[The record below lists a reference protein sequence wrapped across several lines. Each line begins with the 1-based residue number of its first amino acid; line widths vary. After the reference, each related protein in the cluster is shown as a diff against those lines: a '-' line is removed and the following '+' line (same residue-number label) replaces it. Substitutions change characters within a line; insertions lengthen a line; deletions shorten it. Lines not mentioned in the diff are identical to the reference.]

1 MKNIN
6 KSQIPS
12 LKQNYEDLSEI
23 GNKYLEFMEFARD
36 VIFIL
41 SPVGLVIEVN
51 NTFIDITG
59 WQNTECI
66 GKSITYLIDP
76 EDIPL
81 AKERFANLLSGKVAQ
96 SIDVRIRKKNGDY
109 IICEL
114 LASPKI
120 IEGKVIKILVIGRD
134 ITSRK
139 MVNKALLESEER
151 FRAIALNTPDHIL
164 VHDLNLRYKFVINP
178 QLGLTQED
186 MIGKTDIDILPLEEA
201 ENLMNL
207 KKKIMKEGQ
216 PFHLETFLTNIKGDK
231 EFFEGYYIP
240 IFESNGQVNG
250 LIGYFRNVTKVK
262 VIEEELQRWH
272 EVTLGREDRIFE
284 LKQEVN
290 ELLRQAGK
298 PTRYEH
304 T

>member
-96 SIDVRIRKKNGDY
+96 SIDVRIR
-109 IICEL
+109 
-114 LASPKI
+114 
-120 IEGKVIKILVIGRD
+120 KVIKILVIGRD